1 MDRVRFL
8 LMKGADVRAKTRGR
22 ETALELAKRTGSGD
36 LIALVEWYD
45 MQYERGKNYF
55 SSHLEG

>member
-1 MDRVRFL
+1 
-8 LMKGADVRAKTRGR
+8 MKGADVRAKTRGR